1 MKSFLGL
8 VLLGLS
14 VSIGTANA
22 LPIFSHINNGSL
34 FTITVDGTNEPTYLG
49 AVTVDD
55 IIGSAIFPD
64 TVITYPSIDRLTIVD
79 TNFDDFLQFTFFNS
93 NNLTELTGIVSY
105 RNETTEAFTYVLA
118 DVVDP
123 TPPGPGP
130 GPGPIP
136 NVPEP
141 STFLL
146 LGAGLIGIGVTRSRK
161 NRS

>member
-1 MKSFLGL
+1 
-8 VLLGLS
+8 
-14 VSIGTANA
+14 
-22 LPIFSHINNGSL
+22 
-34 FTITVDGTNEPTYLG
+34 VDGTNEPTYLG
-49 AVTVDD
+49 AVTVDN
-55 IIGSAIFPD
+55 IFGSAIFPD
-64 TVITYPSIDRLTIVD
+64 TVIAYPGIDRLTIVD

-118 DVVDP
+118 NVVDP

-146 LGAGLIGIGVTRSRK
+146 LGAALIGIGVTRSRK